1 MRTGL
6 SVVSSSSHMHR
17 VAWHDWAF
25 ALTAKTVRAMS
36 IGLGF
41 NWTGSVNVEPA

>member
-6 SVVSSSSHMHR
+6 SVVSSSHMHR
-17 VAWHDWAF
+17 VAWHAWAC
-25 ALTAKTVRAMS
+25 ALTVKTARGTT

-41 NWTGSVNVEPA
+41 NWIGSVNVEPA